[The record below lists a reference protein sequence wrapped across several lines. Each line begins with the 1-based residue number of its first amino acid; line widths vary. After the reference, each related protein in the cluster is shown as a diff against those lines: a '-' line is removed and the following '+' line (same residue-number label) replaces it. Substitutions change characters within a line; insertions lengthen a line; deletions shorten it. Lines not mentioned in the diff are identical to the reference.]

1 MTELGQ
7 GGFQLRLPV
16 KKTPHGF
23 TSMLQSLLEELLL
36 SPERRDFS
44 QRTSHCTAAF
54 SVENG
59 VCL

>member
-1 MTELGQ
+1 MKE
-7 GGFQLRLPV
+7 
-16 KKTPHGF
+16 TPCGF

-44 QRTSHCTAAF
+44 ECATQWCTAAF

-59 VCL
+59 GLTVSDVSFHIT